1 MKSFLKKLIDRIF
14 GKRCECLQVKEH
26 TPVKCV
32 DCGKVF

>member
-14 GKRCECLQVKEH
+14 GKRCECKTKEVH
-26 TPVKCV
+26 HPMVCV